1 MKPLILSLVLA
12 ASPALAIDVPS
23 GQPITL
29 QEVLVDTIGAET
41 WLRFRFVA
49 PEITSDAEGQDPE
62 ATASDMTFLCETM
75 ALPYIAEYG
84 LSGDVIV
91 VSLASQETEFGV
103 SYPDATQF
111 FEAYRVQDNT
121 CIWEGL

>member
-62 ATASDMTFLCETM
+62 ATASDMTF
-75 ALPYIAEYG
+75 
-84 LSGDVIV
+84 
-91 VSLASQETEFGV
+91 
-103 SYPDATQF
+103 
-111 FEAYRVQDNT
+111 
-121 CIWEGL
+121 